1 MQLTEINTLEELQ
14 AERRRL
20 QLEAETAKAY
30 LLPQSNQ
37 MLHHSKTL
45 VSKKLSWSSIL
56 RALAFY
62 GGKHLLSATAKKH
75 LHNGNGHT
83 PISPFVEGLSYSLEL
98 MTSDKPQPWQKVIPT
113 LIDLFVKGNS
123 TK

>member
-56 RALAFY
+56 RALALY
-62 GGKHLLSATAKKH
+62 GGKHL
-75 LHNGNGHT
+75 
-83 PISPFVEGLSYSLEL
+83 
-98 MTSDKPQPWQKVIPT
+98 TSDKPQPWQKVIPT